1 MAQITKLQFPS
12 SQVGEAAIKLRRLI
26 LDLASGHASGA
37 VIAVRQADGTIDV
50 YEVGLA
56 PPNMYPHRPK

>member
-12 SQVGEAAIKLRRLI
+12 SQIGEAAMKLRRLI
-26 LDLASGHASGA
+26 LELASGQASGA
-37 VIAVRQADGTIDV
+37 VIAVRREDGTIDV
-50 YEVGLA
+50 YEVGAA